1 MKSFFIF
8 VQTQRKINLKP
19 CTSYIAKQNEKL
31 LLSELPYAPLTIV
44 IPCYNEPHILATLES
59 IGKNERYDK
68 RLHIIVVVNQS
79 EDTSERCITQNK
91 RTLQELETVQDN
103 YANSLHSLSVLNIT
117 FPSGEGGVG
126 AARKIG
132 MDEAVNQY
140 VQHGE
145 DGIIISLDADTIVA
159 TNYLTEI
166 YNAFTKNPKTNT
178 LIINYEHPLH
188 GLSQT
193 QKRAIIQYELYL
205 RYMTLAYRYVGHPNA
220 FHTIGSAFSVRA
232 SAYCKQGGMNKRQA
246 GEDFYFLQKLMALG
260 GCSELNSTCV
270 FPSSRTSD
278 RVPFGTGKAIKELI
292 DNNNE
297 LQTYSFKAFEE
308 LETFF
313 DMHESLYKITKTDY
327 EAIVYNELGGL
338 IKSWL
343 IEDNFFYQLEK
354 INGNCAS
361 LEMFSKKFFESFSI
375 LQIIKYLNF
384 SHAHFVKKS
393 GIYHAISCLP
403 QSEIFDFQTPDS
415 LLFSVQKYLQKDTFV
430 KL

>member
-1 MKSFFIF
+1 MKS
-8 VQTQRKINLKP
+8 
-19 CTSYIAKQNEKL
+19 CTSYIAKQNEKSI
-31 LLSELPYAPLTIV
+31 LSELPYAPLTIV
-44 IPCYNEPHILATLES
+44 IPCYNEPNILATLES
-59 IGKNERYDK
+59 ILGNEGYEQH
-68 RLHIIVVVNQS
+68 LHIIVVVNQS
-79 EDTSERCITQNK
+79 KATSDECITQNK
-91 RTLQELETVQDN
+91 KTLQELESVKEN
-103 YANSLHSLSVLNIT
+103 YASNLHRLSVLDIT

-132 MDEAVNQY
+132 MDEAVKQY
-140 VQHGE
+140 VQHGK
-145 DGIIISLDADTIVA
+145 DGIIVSLDADTIVA
-159 TNYLTEI
+159 TNYLAEI
-166 YNAFTKNPKTNT
+166 YNAFTNNPKTNT

-188 GLSQT
+188 GLSKM
-193 QKRAIIQYELYL
+193 QKEAIIQYELYL

-220 FHTIGSAFSVRA
+220 FHTIGSAFAVRA
-232 SAYCKQGGMNKRQA
+232 SACCKQGGMNKRQA

-292 DNNNE
+292 NSNNE

-308 LETFF
+308 LKTFF

-343 IEDNFFYQLEK
+343 IEDNFFSQLKE

-384 SHAHFVKKS
+384 SHTHFVQKS

-403 QSEIFDFQTPDS
+403 QSEFFDFQNPER
-415 LLFSVQKYLQKDTFV
+415 LLLSVRKYLQKDTFV

>member
-1 MKSFFIF
+1 M
-8 VQTQRKINLKP
+8 KP
-19 CTSYIAKQNEKL
+19 CTSYIAKQNEKSI
-31 LLSELPYAPLTIV
+31 LSDLPYAPLTIV
-44 IPCYNEPHILATLES
+44 IPCYNEPNILATLES
-59 IGKNERYDK
+59 IWKNKGYDK
-68 RLHIIVVVNQS
+68 RLHIIVIVNQS
-79 EDTSERCITQNK
+79 EYTSKKCIIQNK
-91 RTLQELETVQDN
+91 KTLQELETVKEN
-103 YANSLHSLSVLNIT
+103 YVNNLHSLSILNIT
-117 FPSGEGGVG
+117 FPSSEGGVG

-132 MDEAVNQY
+132 MDEAINQY
-140 VQHGE
+140 VQHRK

-159 TNYLTEI
+159 KNYLAEI
-166 YNAFTKNPKTNT
+166 YNAFIKNPRINT

-193 QKRAIIQYELYL
+193 QKKAIIQYELYL
-205 RYMTLAYRYVGHPNA
+205 RYMTLAYRYVSHPNA
-220 FHTIGSAFSVRA
+220 FHTIGSAFAVRA

-246 GEDFYFLQKLMALG
+246 GEDFYFLQKLMAFG
-260 GCSELNSTCV
+260 GCSELNTTCI

-292 DNNNE
+292 GSNKE

-308 LETFF
+308 LKTFF

-327 EAIVYNELGGL
+327 EAIIYNELGGL

-343 IEDNFFYQLEK
+343 IEDNFFSQLQK

-384 SHAHFVKKS
+384 SHTHFIQKS

-403 QSEIFDFQTPDS
+403 QSEIFGFQNPES
-415 LLFSVQKYLQKDTFV
+415 LLLSVRKYLQKDTFV